1 MTKFSIKLLTILT
14 CTLLLTCPAG
24 AGFFEKS
31 EEGWFWYEVEPEPV
45 EIAEEDDIEVLPEP
59 VIAVEQPPD
68 PAPEKVVQTPPAEP
82 RQSAPLSAEWFRE
95 NLQFYLDRAVDDPTT
110 ENVAAYLYL
119 QKVSLDKSQQF
130 ADTVARVTM
139 MDPMLDENTRRS
151 LASFGSREQNI
162 QATRHRE
169 NLLKEI
175 ADYAGIFF
183 FFSSDNSQDVAQ
195 STILHSLSTNH
206 GFNIIPISLDGR
218 PLSDDLYPNYTNDQ
232 GQSEVLGVTQ
242 TPALFLARPDNMDVV
257 PLGQAM
263 LARPQLEERII
274 LAAREAG
281 WITEEEASLTRSFI
295 DHRVDMDEVIQN
307 IIVQSP

>member
-1 MTKFSIKLLTILT
+1 MKLSIKLLTILT
-14 CTLLLTCPAG
+14 CMLLLTCPAG

-31 EEGWFWYEVEPEPV
+31 EEGWFWYEIEPEPV
-45 EIAEEDDIEVLPEP
+45 EIEEEDDIEVLPEP
-59 VIAVEQPPD
+59 VIAVEQIPD
-68 PAPEKVVQTPPAEP
+68 PTPEEVVQTPPAEP
-82 RQSAPLSAEWFRE
+82 RQPAPLSAEWFRE
-95 NLQFYLDRAVDDPTT
+95 NLQFYLDRAIDDPTT

-162 QATRHRE
+162 QAARYRE
-169 NLLKEI
+169 NLLKKI

-218 PLSDDLYPNYTNDQ
+218 PLSDDLYPDYTIDQ
-232 GQSEVLGVTQ
+232 GQSAILGVNQ

-281 WITEEEASLTRSFI
+281 WITEEEASLTRSFV

>member
-1 MTKFSIKLLTILT
+1 MKLSIKLLTILT

-31 EEGWFWYEVEPEPV
+31 EEGWFWYEVVPEPV
-45 EIAEEDDIEVLPEP
+45 EIEEEDDTEVLPEP
-59 VIAVEQPPD
+59 VIAVEQTPD
-68 PAPEKVVQTPPAEP
+68 PTSEEVAQTPPAEP
-82 RQSAPLSAEWFRE
+82 RQPAPLSAEWFRE
-95 NLQFYLDRAVDDPTT
+95 NLQFYLDRAIDDPTT

-169 NLLKEI
+169 NLLREI
-175 ADYAGIFF
+175 SDYTGIFF

-218 PLSDDLYPNYTNDQ
+218 PLSDDLYPDYTIDQ
-232 GQSEVLGVTQ
+232 GQSAILGVNQ